1 MQPPPEDLPPSLD
14 PAELGV
20 RDRDIDPIGSRLRLY
35 LYYAPIVGWLPA
47 LLALGRSNSLDERE
61 FVAAKRSVQL
71 AIGWAIGLAVGSAVG
86 EQLPDPTLTFL
97 LLQSAWTSTYCL
109 ICVGLMVSV
118 WRRRSWAIGPG
129 RGRSGQRPDSDA
141 GRLG

>member
-1 MQPPPEDLPPSLD
+1 MQPPPEDLPPLLD
-14 PAELGV
+14 RAELGV

-35 LYYAPIVGWLPA
+35 LYYAPMIGWLPS
-47 LLALGRSNSLDERE
+47 LLALGRSPSLDERE

-129 RGRSGQRPDSDA
+129 RGRSNSG
-141 GRLG
+141 

>member
-1 MQPPPEDLPPSLD
+1 MDKRNADLLPQELD
-14 PAELGV
+14 RPELGL

-35 LYYAPIVGWLPA
+35 LYYAPIIGWLPA
-47 LLALGRSNSLDERE
+47 LLALGRSPSLDDRE

-86 EQLPDPTLTFL
+86 EKLPDPTLTFL

-109 ICVGLMVSV
+109 ISVGLMVSV

-129 RGRSGQRPDSDA
+129 RGRSSQRPDSEPE
-141 GRLG
+141 

>member
-1 MQPPPEDLPPSLD
+1 MDKRNADLLPQELD
-14 PAELGV
+14 RPELGL

-35 LYYAPIVGWLPA
+35 LYYAPIIGWLPA
-47 LLALGRSNSLDERE
+47 LLALGRSHSLDDRE

-109 ICVGLMVSV
+109 ISVGLMVSV

-129 RGRSGQRPDSDA
+129 RGRSGDRADS
-141 GRLG
+141 G

>member
-1 MQPPPEDLPPSLD
+1 MTEPEEPLPPEFLPPEVD
-14 PAELGV
+14 RAAFDRTELGV
-20 RDRDIDPIGSRLRLY
+20 RDRDLDPIGSRLRLY
-35 LYYAPIVGWLPA
+35 LYYAPMVGCLPA
-47 LLALGRSNSLDERE
+47 LLALRRSDLDEQE

-86 EQLPDPTLTFL
+86 EKLPDPTLAFL

-129 RGRSGQRPDSDA
+129 RGRS
-141 GRLG
+141 

>member
-1 MQPPPEDLPPSLD
+1 MDKRNADLLPQELD
-14 PAELGV
+14 RPELGL

-35 LYYAPIVGWLPA
+35 LYYAPIIGWLPA
-47 LLALGRSNSLDERE
+47 LLALGRSHSLDDRE

-109 ICVGLMVSV
+109 ISVGLMVSV

-129 RGRSGQRPDSDA
+129 RGRSSQRPDSEPE
-141 GRLG
+141 

>member
-1 MQPPPEDLPPSLD
+1 MHQPPEDVPPLID
-14 PAELGV
+14 RTELGV
-20 RDRDIDPIGSRLRLY
+20 RDRDLDPIGSRLRLY
-35 LYYAPIVGWLPA
+35 LYYAPIAGWLPA
-47 LLALGRSNSLDERE
+47 LLALRRSGLDERE

-71 AIGWAIGLAVGSAVG
+71 AIGWAIGLAVGSTVS
-86 EQLPDPTLTFL
+86 EQLANPSLSFL

-129 RGRSGQRPDSDA
+129 RGRSGDRPDSD
-141 GRLG
+141 

>member
-1 MQPPPEDLPPSLD
+1 MDKRNADLLPQELD
-14 PAELGV
+14 RPELGL

-35 LYYAPIVGWLPA
+35 LYYAPIIGWLPA
-47 LLALGRSNSLDERE
+47 LLALGRSHSLDDRE

-86 EQLPDPTLTFL
+86 EKLPDPTLTFL

-109 ICVGLMVSV
+109 ISVGLMVSV

-129 RGRSGQRPDSDA
+129 RGRSSQRPDSEPE
-141 GRLG
+141 

>member
-1 MQPPPEDLPPSLD
+1 MDKRNADLLPQELD
-14 PAELGV
+14 RPELGL

-35 LYYAPIVGWLPA
+35 LYYAPIIGWLPA
-47 LLALGRSNSLDERE
+47 LLALGRSPSLDDRE

-71 AIGWAIGLAVGSAVG
+71 AIGWAIGLAVGSAVS
-86 EQLPDPTLTFL
+86 EKLPDPTLTFL

-109 ICVGLMVSV
+109 ISVGLMVSV

-129 RGRSGQRPDSDA
+129 RGRSGDRADS
-141 GRLG
+141 G

>member
-1 MQPPPEDLPPSLD
+1 MQPPPEDLPSLGD
-14 PAELGV
+14 QTQLGV
-20 RDRDIDPIGSRLRLY
+20 RDRDLDPIGSRLRLY

-47 LLALGRSNSLDERE
+47 LLALRRSPSLDDRE

-71 AIGWAIGLAVGSAVG
+71 AIGWAIGLAVGSTVG

-118 WRRRSWAIGPG
+118 WRRRSWAIGPR
-129 RGRSGQRPDSDA
+129 RGRSNQ
-141 GRLG
+141 